1 MVVHSSAMKE
11 ADLFYEVL
19 WAGDIRGV
27 ALIITQC
34 LQESAALL
42 IGSKP
47 RCREEKEEEEEEEV
61 VVVSVFPIP
70 FPTFFFF
77 DTNFSWN

>member
-1 MVVHSSAMKE
+1 MVAHSSAMKE
-11 ADLFYEVL
+11 ADLCYEVL

-34 LQESAALL
+34 LQESAALS

-47 RCREEKEEEEEEEV
+47 RSQEEEEEEEV
-61 VVVSVFPIP
+61 VVVVSVF
-70 FPTFFFF
+70 
-77 DTNFSWN
+77 